1 MRKIIYTIMAHSHRL
16 KGERMKK
23 PIAMLLGLV
32 LTSAISM
39 AMICP
44 AHATIQRFTW
54 LPPYIMKGLQDAP
67 YYDYVVIYKHGST
80 VNLMVPVTNDVYS
93 LGLNVSKVILNFYDM
108 GKNKT
113 LDYSTSPHK
122 VTYGNTELF
131 TVSFVADA
139 TEAGDSTW
147 AHVYRIYV
155 EHVNATTGP
164 TKIVDTWTS
173 YYNSFFPAYRFVVWS
188 TSQAD
193 AIISL
198 SKYNALYNTYST
210 WDWNSVLGRQKA
222 NQAII
227 EKNLGDQYL
236 ASDYASALTQY
247 DKANT
252 LWEEALAAE
261 NEYGTQWNNADLNE
275 TLTHNA
281 VNMAEANAF
290 KTEADAHLIEA
301 NAAKTQA
308 DGALTNAY
316 GWYFIGIGFALGW
329 TLMGVGAIIWAWR
342 RPKPPV

>member
-1 MRKIIYTIMAHSHRL
+1 
-16 KGERMKK
+16 MKK
-23 PIAMLLGLV
+23 AITMLLGLA
-32 LTSAISM
+32 LISAISM
-39 AMICP
+39 AMISP
-44 AHATIQRFTW
+44 AHATIQQFTW
-54 LPPYIMKGLQDAP
+54 LPPYIMKGYQGAP
-67 YYDYVVIYKHGST
+67 YYDYVVIYESGST
-80 VNLMVPVTNDVYS
+80 VNLLVPVTNDVYS

-108 GKNKT
+108 GRNKT

-139 TEAGDSTW
+139 TEAGDNTW

-164 TKIVDTWTS
+164 TKIVGTWTS

-193 AIISL
+193 AMISL
-198 SKYNALYNTYST
+198 SKYNAYYST
-210 WDWNSVLGRQKA
+210 YGIGYWDSVLGGQKA
-222 NQAII
+222 HQAIM

-236 ASDYASALTQY
+236 TSDYASALTQY

-261 NEYGTQWNNADLNE
+261 NEYRTRWDNADLNE
-275 TLTHNA
+275 TLTNNA

-290 KTEADAHLIEA
+290 KIDADAHMIEA
-301 NAAKTQA
+301 NAAQTMA
-308 DGALTNAY
+308 DAALTNAY

-342 RPKPPV
+342 RPKPPA